1 MAQRTQLKAQKR
13 ELFGR
18 KINRLRRQG
27 ILPSNLFG
35 NKIKSQALQV
45 DTVSFT
51 KVYQQEGE
59 TGLVDLVVD
68 TKNHPVL
75 IGQIHHDPVSG
86 KPLHV
91 DFRQVNLKEKV
102 TANIPIEIIGE
113 SPAIKEKDGVL
124 VTPLDEI
131 EVEAL
136 PTDLPESIQ
145 VDISGLANIGDT
157 ITVADLKIGTKVEI
171 QTDPETPI
179 VLIQEQQAEEE
190 EPEPV
195 ETEGEE
201 AATAPETPE
210 AEDSAQASDKNAE

>member
-1 MAQRTQLKAQKR
+1 M
-13 ELFGR
+13 F
-18 KINRLRRQG
+18 
-27 ILPSNLFG
+27 
-35 NKIKSQALQV
+35 
-45 DTVSFT
+45 
-51 KVYQQEGE
+51 
-59 TGLVDLVVD
+59 
-68 TKNHPVL
+68 
-75 IGQIHHDPVSG
+75 DPVSG

-145 VDISGLANIGDT
+145 VDISGLANIGDS
-157 ITVADLKIGTKVEI
+157 ITVADLKVGDKVEI

-201 AATAPETPE
+201 AVETPE
-210 AEDSAQASDKNAE
+210 SPESEASTQASDKKAE